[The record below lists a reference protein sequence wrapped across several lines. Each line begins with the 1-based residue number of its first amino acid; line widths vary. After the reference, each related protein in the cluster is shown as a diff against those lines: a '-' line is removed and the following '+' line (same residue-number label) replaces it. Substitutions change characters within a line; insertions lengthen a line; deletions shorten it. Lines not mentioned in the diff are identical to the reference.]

1 MKITNKS
8 GTFTGKRYCIVRS
21 THGNIWCTVDG
32 KIQRWTKD
40 EHRTSFS
47 RQIHNNF
54 ANSAESEGLITD
66 EESLDYLED
75 LARVVERYL
84 FTPSMIEE
92 GEADILAV
100 TQLLKDGTIG
110 WPEDGFAWDDDVL
123 VQNKK
128 ENQ

>member
-1 MKITNKS
+1 MKITNRS
-8 GTFTGKRYCIVRS
+8 GTFTGKRYSIIIRS
-21 THGNIWCTVDG
+21 THGNIMCSVDG
-32 KIQRWTKD
+32 KIQRWTSSD
-40 EHRTSFS
+40 D
-47 RQIHNNF
+47 
-54 ANSAESEGLITD
+54 GLVTD
-66 EESLDYLED
+66 RESLDYFVD

-128 ENQ
+128 ENQR

>member
-1 MKITNKS
+1 MKITNRS
-8 GTFTGKRYCIVRS
+8 GTFTGKRYSIIIRS
-21 THGNIWCTVDG
+21 THGNIMCSVDG
-32 KIQRWTKD
+32 KIQRWTKPVSG
-40 EHRTSFS
+40 ELAFT
-47 RQIHNNF
+47 
-54 ANSAESEGLITD
+54 NSAESDALITD
-66 EESLDYLED
+66 EESLDYLEG
-75 LARVVERYL
+75 LASVVERYL

-128 ENQ
+128 ENQR

>member
-32 KIQRWTKD
+32 KIQRWTKNA
-40 EHRTSFS
+40 SS
-47 RQIHNNF
+47 P
-54 ANSAESEGLITD
+54 ITD